1 VFRGKLCESLKN
13 GLRDGKLLVPTS
25 MTEAKCHSLLNRLG
39 RVNWNVR
46 VQDRY
51 PHGVSVAGY
60 LARYLVGGPI
70 SDKRLCSV
78 TDEQI
83 VFRYKDYRDGQE
95 KRMSLCPSDFL
106 ARWFEHVPPRGLRTI
121 RRSGLY
127 ANSCRKVCNSI
138 PAQLGSAPP
147 ASEPQAAAS
156 RVCGLDHE
164 LCPECNTAVVVR
176 FVYRPPVWNTVLHGE
191 IHRQLRPP

>member
-1 VFRGKLCESLKN
+1 
-13 GLRDGKLLVPTS
+13 
-25 MTEAKCHSLLNRLG
+25 MTEAKCHSLINRLG

-46 VQDRY
+46 VQKRY

-78 TDEQI
+78 TSDEI
-83 VFRYKDYRDGQE
+83 VFLYKDHRDGQE
-95 KRMSLCPSDFL
+95 KRMTLSPGDFL
-106 ARWFEHVPPRGLRTI
+106 TRWFEDVPPRGLRTI

-127 ANSCRKVCNSI
+127 ANSCRKVCNVLRA
-138 PAQLGSAPP
+138 PLGSAPP

-164 LCPECNTAVVVR
+164 RCPECNTPVVVR
-176 FVYRPPVWNTVLHGE
+176 FVYRPPVWNTVLHDE
-191 IHRQLRPP
+191 FHCLLRLP